1 MLDER
6 LASLE
11 LEYGDRRVFAMA
23 LHEQM
28 LRGERKRQRDHGG
41 LLHFIRYFWDIL
53 EPSQDFAEGWALEAM
68 CLHLEAVHHGYIR
81 KLLINVPPGSMKS
94 LLCNVFFPVWQW
106 TAGSKPT
113 TRFLS
118 FSYAAHLTHR
128 DNDKMLILMQHP
140 RFKELWPKVWRRD
153 GKGRIVTGDD
163 GKPREFDFK
172 LREQGKEKVGN
183 TLTGWKLATSVGGV
197 GTGERGDC
205 VLLDDP
211 HNVKD
216 DNSEVVRPETVR
228 WFKEAMSNRL
238 NNMDKSAIIVI
249 MQRTHEA
256 DVAGVILEEKLG
268 YVHLNIPLH
277 FEVDRKCTTRLPG
290 RSEIFWE
297 DPRIEDGENFWD
309 ARFTENAINDIMQLG
324 DHVYCTPAESP
335 VLMADLTMRPIAEVR
350 EGDVVVGF
358 TVPGA
363 GRNGT
368 RFSKRKLVP
377 ARVGNVTRSVRPVV
391 RVTLDS
397 GRVIRCTE
405 DHMWYMR
412 RSPGSSHEEYLPA
425 KVGRTLHRV
434 CDPELPIVSPEDQ
447 RDAGWL
453 GGFFDAEGTVSI
465 MKKHDHYEPSTL
477 ISFVQGD
484 GRNLPLCENLERVL
498 TKFGFEWTLHEREQR
513 EHQNHRM
520 RQYWLRGDRVP
531 LHQRFMHVAQPL
543 KWRERIIGGAYG
555 TAFCIGKEK
564 VVSIEPDGTEEVFG
578 LTTETGNYVVWGLA
592 SKNCGQYQQRPEP
605 RGGGLFKRAYWQD
618 YEPHIKGGQFPKL
631 HFILAS
637 LDPAFT
643 EKEENDPCGFSCWGI
658 FSAPDGSMAAI
669 LLVAWR
675 KHLLLNGTARK
686 KRKGESWGDY
696 KQETETQWG
705 VVQWVRYECQRFKVH
720 KLLVENKGGGQH
732 IGQELITQ
740 SEHDAWALEMV
751 DPGRLDKLARGNR
764 VQPVFSEGL
773 VWCIKAKAYAKL
785 IIDEMA
791 SFPRG
796 RFKDITDSATQ
807 ALWWL
812 RIHGFLQASDVLRTR
827 QYRAAQRAGKQPAR
841 GRKALYPV

>member
-1 MLDER
+1 VLNER

-11 LEYGDRRVFAMA
+11 LEYGGNRVFAMA
-23 LHEQM
+23 LHEKM
-28 LRGERKRQRDHGG
+28 LRDERRRQRDHGG

-53 EPSQDFAEGWALEAM
+53 EPSQEFAEGWALEAM

-118 FSYAAHLTHR
+118 FSYAAHLTQR

-140 RFKELWPKVWRRD
+140 RFKELWSHVWRRD
-153 GKGRIVTGDD
+153 TKGRILTDD
-163 GKPREFDFK
+163 KGRPREFEFR

-183 TLTGWKLATSVGGV
+183 VLTGWKLATSVGGV

-238 NNMDKSAIIVI
+238 NNMERSSIIAI

-256 DVAGVILEEKLG
+256 DVAGEIIAEKLG
-268 YVHLNIPLH
+268 YVHLCIPLH
-277 FEVDRKCTTRLPG
+277 FEADRKCVTHLPG
-290 RSEIFWE
+290 ARENAPFWE
-297 DPRIEDGENFWD
+297 DPRTEDGENFWPQ
-309 ARFTENAINDIMQLG
+309 RFPPAAIDDIMMLG
-324 DHVYCTPAESP
+324 DHVY
-335 VLMADLTMRPIAEVR
+335 V
-350 EGDVVVGF
+350 
-358 TVPGA
+358 
-363 GRNGT
+363 
-368 RFSKRKLVP
+368 
-377 ARVGNVTRSVRPVV
+377 
-391 RVTLDS
+391 
-397 GRVIRCTE
+397 
-405 DHMWYMR
+405 
-412 RSPGSSHEEYLPA
+412 
-425 KVGRTLHRV
+425 
-434 CDPELPIVSPEDQ
+434 
-447 RDAGWL
+447 
-453 GGFFDAEGTVSI
+453 
-465 MKKHDHYEPSTL
+465 
-477 ISFVQGD
+477 
-484 GRNLPLCENLERVL
+484 
-498 TKFGFEWTLHEREQR
+498 
-513 EHQNHRM
+513 
-520 RQYWLRGDRVP
+520 
-531 LHQRFMHVAQPL
+531 
-543 KWRERIIGGAYG
+543 
-555 TAFCIGKEK
+555 
-564 VVSIEPDGTEEVFG
+564 
-578 LTTETGNYVVWGLA
+578 
-592 SKNCGQYQQRPEP
+592 GQYQQRPEP

-618 YEPHIKGGQFPKL
+618 YEPHIKNGQFPKL

-643 EKEENDPCGFSCWGI
+643 EKEENDPCGFSVWGI

-696 KQETETQWG
+696 KQETETNWG

-732 IGQELITQ
+732 IGQELIAQ
-740 SEHDAWALEMV
+740 SEHDPWALEMV

-764 VQPVFSEGL
+764 VQPVFSDGL